1 VVLPPKAGARHP
13 NGTQGLLIRE
23 HHPGL
28 VNGRVP
34 YKWKNFYE
42 VKDADGEVLAEKIKR
57 EFWVSL

>member
-1 VVLPPKAGARHP
+1 VLPPKAGARHP

-28 VNGRVP
+28 VNGCVP

-42 VKDADGEVLAEKIKR
+42 V
-57 EFWVSL
+57 